1 MFFVWVKFVSNQIFC
16 HKIISII
23 IIIINLIVI
32 TIVPLIRNEH
42 PDEYCLSRKNHEHIY
57 IMQIDTAKTVQNAKR
72 LWSKRFGF
80 LFVSFFLQRICV
92 MSEKKMWKNVSH
104 FDSASM
110 FPIFFFSCTDYDSM
124 CIWCVNSSG
133 RYALHLPLGFFFFF
147 CECIALHSEMV
158 AILSVYEQNTVRLL
172 VSPITVRLFHIHTIN
187 FSCWSYAYNFIVCCH
202 CHCLPAFLYI
212 YRVCVC
218 FFLFFSFG
226 LCAC

>member
-1 MFFVWVKFVSNQIFC
+1 MVHTCLFGRSLSLIFTYIFHMHKSTCFEMKRFLRRMSRPMSQFDSAHYFPTNWHDKINKRQTWQRFFVWVKFVSNQIFC

-110 FPIFFFSCTDYDSM
+110 FPIFFFRAPTMILCAFGVSIRVVVM
-124 CIWCVNSSG
+124 RFIFHLVFFSSSAN
-133 RYALHLPLGFFFFF
+133 ALH
-147 CECIALHSEMV
+147 CI
-158 AILSVYEQNTVRLL
+158 QK
-172 VSPITVRLFHIHTIN
+172 
-187 FSCWSYAYNFIVCCH
+187 W
-202 CHCLPAFLYI
+202 
-212 YRVCVC
+212 
-218 FFLFFSFG
+218 
-226 LCAC
+226 